1 MHSRSDLPVEVA
13 GDLSRTFS
21 GRKTACLLALLA
33 DVIGWALAKAIVCI
47 LGPAMYDV
55 DKANYNTSLV
65 RGLLSEQPYQHLWR
79 GMKC

>member
-1 MHSRSDLPVEVA
+1 
-13 GDLSRTFS
+13 
-21 GRKTACLLALLA
+21 
-33 DVIGWALAKAIVCI
+33 
-47 LGPAMYDV
+47 MYDV